1 VSDVDDTPN
10 RLVAAAERL
19 FAEGGEEATSLR
31 AVTRA
36 AISNA
41 AAVHYHFGGRDGL
54 LRAVLDRHL
63 AGRQQRRLRLLDKAT
78 DQYGDQV
85 PVEAVVTAVVRPD
98 LDLLAKLRKNRVN
111 VARFL
116 GRAAALRS
124 PVVADYLD
132 RQFAQL
138 AERAVPLL
146 TATTGAGAAATRQR
160 LRLVLDAVSMLYAR
174 ADDPDEP
181 GPLGADDVDEQVRRL
196 VAFCA
201 AGIAAPAVAEASPD
215 AVPNDAGPKSS
226 SRRSQARAGKAKRR
240 KD

>member
-1 VSDVDDTPN
+1 MSETDDTPS

-63 AGRQQRRLRLLDKAT
+63 AGRQQRRLRLLDKAV
-78 DQYGDQV
+78 DQYGGQV

-132 RQFAQL
+132 RQFAEL

-146 TATTGAGAAATRQR
+146 TRATGADPAIARQR
-160 LRLVLDAVSMLYAR
+160 LRLLLDVRVDALRAR
-174 ADDPDEP
+174 GRRGRA
-181 GPLGADDVDEQVRRL
+181 GAARGRRGGRAGAATGGVRRRRHRR
-196 VAFCA
+196 A
-201 AGIAAPAVAEASPD
+201 A
-215 AVPNDAGPKSS
+215 
-226 SRRSQARAGKAKRR
+226 SRGRA
-240 KD
+240 